1 MDTMVLERPK
11 VARKSAGY
19 TMPKIVPLHS
29 AEEEALGIPWYMT
42 MEEALAE
49 LEQAE
54 REFAAGLGMTTKEL
68 LKRHPEWL

>member
-1 MDTMVLERPK
+1 
-11 VARKSAGY
+11 
-19 TMPKIVPLHS
+19 
-29 AEEEALGIPWYMT
+29 